1 MIDFDAS
8 VLAACDGA
16 FGEPVEYRPIDGP
29 PVSGIPGIFF
39 DAFKS
44 VRFDPAT
51 EAMVSTTHPLICC
64 RASYFLRTPVQGE
77 LFVIRGRF
85 FAIRDVNEDG
95 EGGVSFP
102 LGLASVTQ

>member
-1 MIDFDAS
+1 
-8 VLAACDGA
+8 
-16 FGEPVEYRPIDGP
+16 
-29 PVSGIPGIFF
+29 
-39 DAFKS
+39 
-44 VRFDPAT
+44 
-51 EAMVSTTHPLICC
+51 MVSTTHPLICC